1 MINCD
6 YESGSCRLSKYCVLI
21 MVFVWFVFI
30 VVLIW
35 KLRNPKNYPRTS
47 YTPSII
53 QLYWPRP
60 GITLYTTTLILIVTD
75 IAGLAASLQ
84 PTFCKWLLQYWSNVA
99 TKIDTYGNM
108 VYVCVHNGTK
118 LTYNISF
125 IKFKRGHP
133 WGHRAINILA
143 QFSVNTGTCTLLHK
157 SGTLRTMTT
166 RSAMEIYTMCYPG
179 AKPIYLL
186 NVSLSHLH
194 LLLVVG
200 VVNSS

>member
-1 MINCD
+1 MCRSLV
-6 YESGSCRLSKYCVLI
+6 YFLSSKPHSGTLCY
-21 MVFVWFVFI
+21 VFI
-30 VVLIW
+30 MVLIW
-35 KLRNPKNYPRTS
+35 KLRSPKNYPRTS

-53 QLYWPRP
+53 QLYLPRP
-60 GITLYTTTLILIVTD
+60 GITLYATTLILIVTD
-75 IAGLAASLQ
+75 IAGLAASRQ

-99 TKIDTYGNM
+99 TKIDMYGNM

-143 QFSVNTGTCTLLHK
+143 QFSVNTGNCTLLHK

-166 RSAMEIYTMCYPG
+166 WSVIEIYNGNVLSRGQT
-179 AKPIYLL
+179 YL
-186 NVSLSHLH
+186 
-194 LLLVVG
+194 
-200 VVNSS
+200 SSKCFP

>member
-99 TKIDTYGNM
+99 TKIDMYGNM
-108 VYVCVHNGTK
+108 VWYV
-118 LTYNISF
+118 F
-125 IKFKRGHP
+125 
-133 WGHRAINILA
+133 
-143 QFSVNTGTCTLLHK
+143 
-157 SGTLRTMTT
+157 T
-166 RSAMEIYTMCYPG
+166 RVQSSPT
-179 AKPIYLL
+179 IYLQSNL
-186 NVSLSHLH
+186 NEVIHEDTEL
-194 LLLVVG
+194 
-200 VVNSS
+200 

>member
-1 MINCD
+1 MINI
-6 YESGSCRLSKYCVLI
+6 LI
-21 MVFVWFVFI
+21 S
-30 VVLIW
+30 

-75 IAGLAASLQ
+75 IAALAALLQ
-84 PTFCKWLLQYWSNVA
+84 PTFCKWLLEQCCHENRYVW
-99 TKIDTYGNM
+99 Y

-118 LTYNISF
+118 LTYNIST

-133 WGHRAINILA
+133 RGHRAINILA

-157 SGTLRTMTT
+157 SGGTLQTMTT
-166 RSAMEIYTMCYPG
+166 RSAMEIYTMRYGMELQSKVCEDL
-179 AKPIYLL
+179 KK
-186 NVSLSHLH
+186 LS
-194 LLLVVG
+194 
-200 VVNSS
+200 NY